1 MPVLPFVCPPDDQ
14 YGRSMVV
21 RGLGRALLRLCL
33 SVTAEIAHGDGGG
46 ISSGHVGQ
54 RLRAYGGLLHWSA
67 LVVVYYKPTVRP
79 KAPIKGVRT
88 TWKNNSGAETSRG
101 SCTSALNQAQ
111 IDEIDPSDGP
121 CCSGGRYQPTGH
133 MSGVYKPS
141 GGR

>member
-54 RLRAYGGLLHWSA
+54 VFSLFSFFQRGDLFLLAITCVWRFVT
-67 LVVVYYKPTVRP
+67 LVCV
-79 KAPIKGVRT
+79 
-88 TWKNNSGAETSRG
+88 SS
-101 SCTSALNQAQ
+101 LL
-111 IDEIDPSDGP
+111 
-121 CCSGGRYQPTGH
+121 
-133 MSGVYKPS
+133 
-141 GGR
+141 